1 MFVTFV
7 VVLWFSL
14 IVPALVVIWRTIP
27 SLLPEQGK
35 YMANVNEIKVSLKC
49 VCDLCGST
57 VVQSDCPSAGCHM
70 ENGTKFVTRA
80 R

>member
-1 MFVTFV
+1 MNEFQCVCDILQVTK
-7 VVLWFSL
+7 
-14 IVPALVVIWRTIP
+14 I
-27 SLLPEQGK
+27 
-35 YMANVNEIKVSLKC
+35 SLKC

>member
-1 MFVTFV
+1 
-7 VVLWFSL
+7 
-14 IVPALVVIWRTIP
+14 
-27 SLLPEQGK
+27 
-35 YMANVNEIKVSLKC
+35 MANVNEIKVSLKC